1 MRIEATALLG
11 SIVIFFG
18 SLLVVGLW
26 IRLRSQKVRAEKI
39 KADVIR
45 KREARNAAAEE
56 ERQQFARRM
65 FFERERLIAAV
76 NEHKAALVRNL
87 ERAVQR
93 NDYGAVIDDRRSEAL
108 AEFFASIKL
117 DRQVIPTSE
126 AIEAVSEQLVLRDK
140 QDRLV
145 GFDPASLPVDGH
157 LFENWA
163 AAALS
168 GFGWDAQVTAASGD
182 QGIDVIATRQGRKL
196 GLQCKLY
203 SSPIGN
209 KAIQEAHAGKA
220 FYGAER
226 VGVLSNAPFTSS
238 ARDLAAA
245 TGVLLLSHHD
255 IPELFEKAFP
265 DAVPEPAV
273 SCGGNASDP
282 FFSPSER
289 APSVTENRVKHA
301 LLGGLFADDDAETQL
316 YRKAIQIVAESQ
328 KASTSYLQRQLR
340 VGYNSAARLI
350 ERMEKDGLV
359 GFPDHLG
366 RREVLIDTDGHAI

>member
-56 ERQQFARRM
+56 ERQQFARRV

-108 AEFFASIKL
+108 AEFFASINL

-145 GFDPASLPVDGH
+145 GFDPASLPADGH

-168 GFGWDAQVTAASGD
+168 RFGWDAQVTAASGD

-282 FFSPSER
+282 FFSPNER

>member
-56 ERQQFARRM
+56 ERQQFARRV

-108 AEFFASIKL
+108 AEFFASINL

-145 GFDPASLPVDGH
+145 GFDPASLPADGH

-168 GFGWDAQVTAASGD
+168 RFGWDAQVTAASGD

-282 FFSPSER
+282 FFRPNER